1 MPRAKKT
8 PAKDKAPDLQWN
20 EAMEAALFNAFVEQ
34 QNCGKRADMGW
45 KSEAWGPV
53 IAAVQGVY
61 DGAVVITKSHCQT
74 KEGSYKSHY
83 RDHVWLERQS
93 GFSFDKETG
102 LFDAAPEAWEELLKV
117 YQLC

>member
-1 MPRAKKT
+1 
-8 PAKDKAPDLQWN
+8 
-20 EAMEAALFNAFVEQ
+20 MEAALFNAFVEQ
-34 QNCGKRADMGW
+34 QNCGVLIWVGNRRHGG
-45 KSEAWGPV
+45 GPV

-61 DGAVVITKSHCQT
+61 DGAVVITKSHCQ
-74 KEGSYKSHY
+74 GIYKSHY